1 MDRAAGCA
9 AEPPATLE
17 TGRSGLVTLFN
28 ELTTENP
35 FSVLAL
41 RMLLVAG
48 FVVLVAWLA
57 ERAGP
62 FLGAMVASLPLYT
75 GPVYLM
81 LALQHEA
88 GWLMQ
93 ATLGSIAIC
102 GISPLFVLAY
112 CVLAM
117 RHGMALS
124 LGCAA
129 LVWCIG
135 AVAVQGVTWSLGAAL
150 LFVAPIYAVAVGL
163 ARGFTRGIA
172 VPRAERRWT
181 DLLLRAAMVAIL
193 SGFTIWV
200 SGFVPPQIAGV
211 LSVAPILTTS
221 LVLVLHPRIGGRATA
236 ALLAHTLAGLVG
248 MVLAFALVHSTI
260 GTLGV
265 FPALALGLA
274 VTLVWNLMLIAI
286 SRLRAPGTTA
296 RQLSASSAL
305 PIVRRRHT

>member
-1 MDRAAGCA
+1 M
-9 AEPPATLE
+9 
-17 TGRSGLVTLFN
+17 TLFSD
-28 ELTTENP
+28 LITENP
-35 FSVLAL
+35 LAFLAL

-57 ERAGP
+57 ERVGP

-81 LALQHEA
+81 LALQHDA
-88 GWLMQ
+88 DWLGR
-93 ATLGSIAIC
+93 ATLGSLAIC

-112 CVLAM
+112 CVLAL

-124 LGCAA
+124 LGVAA
-129 LVWCIG
+129 LVWCVG
-135 AVAVQGVTWSLGAAL
+135 AIAVQAVEWSLGAAL

-172 VPRAERRWT
+172 VSRAERRWT

-200 SGFVPPQIAGV
+200 SGFVPPQVAGV

-248 MVLAFALVHSTI
+248 MVLAFALVHLAI
-260 GTLGV
+260 GPLGA
-265 FPALALGLA
+265 PSALALGLA

-286 SRLRAPGTTA
+286 SRLRAPGLTARETTA
-296 RQLSASSAL
+296 PSPPTMPL
-305 PIVRRRHT
+305 VGRRPS

>member
-1 MDRAAGCA
+1 MTFIGDV
-9 AEPPATLE
+9 L
-17 TGRSGLVTLFN
+17 S
-28 ELTTENP
+28 ENP
-35 FSVLAL
+35 FAFLAL
-41 RMLLVAG
+41 RMLLVAR
-48 FVVLVAWLA
+48 FVVLVALLA
-57 ERAGP
+57 ERVGP

-81 LALQHEA
+81 LALQHDA
-88 GWLMQ
+88 GWLAQ

-112 CVLAM
+112 CVLAL

-124 LGCAA
+124 LGSAA

-135 AVAVQGVTWSLGAAL
+135 AVAVQTVAWSLGAAL

-181 DLLLRAAMVAIL
+181 DLVLRAAMVAIL

-200 SGFVPPQIAGV
+200 SGIVPPQVAGV

-248 MVLAFALVHSTI
+248 MVLAFALVHTTI
-260 GTLGV
+260 GALGV
-265 FPALALGLA
+265 FSALALGLA
-274 VTLVWNLMLIAI
+274 VTLAWNLMLIAI
-286 SRLRAPGTTA
+286 SRLRAPDTTA
-296 RQLSASSAL
+296 RPLPAPSAL
-305 PIVRRRHT
+305 PIVGRRHT